1 MTSAATP
8 MNPNADER
16 LRHANRSVVGP
27 TLRVGVDALS
37 GRQGTLTQSQQL
49 PGLHASRLWAVA
61 VLAAMLLGMPL
72 ASAAQTPPAGPT
84 VEADPVRCW
93 WRTDRASIRMGEPF
107 EAVLTCAALETPST
121 KAVVDR
127 SRLDHTVMALPP
139 FDVLGGA
146 AGEDVVTPSRRFFQY
161 SYQLRLLNDTA
172 FGQDVR
178 LAGLAIGYRM
188 DTSTGDGTTSQGRDQ
203 SYGLPALSIRVL
215 TLVAGDARDIRDTT
229 SMTFAD
235 LEARRFRARA
245 LTMAGWFLYAL
256 AAGVAAFG
264 VVRMYT
270 AMRVPAVARVTTI
283 SGRTVLRAAK
293 RELAAVSRERR
304 SAGWTDALVGR
315 ASAALRIVA
324 SYAIGRPA
332 AQSAG
337 LAQNALGG
345 HIALSQGLL
354 RRRHA
359 LVSAS
364 VTPNEL
370 AQAAATDGTL
380 QIVRD
385 GLVALTASR
394 FGRATLDDGTLDS
407 AVSAAG
413 PLASSLALRHAWPF
427 EQWRKLLAGIAAW
440 RGRA

>member
-1 MTSAATP
+1 MTRSIAA
-8 MNPNADER
+8 A
-16 LRHANRSVVGP
+16 LAVFLS
-27 TLRVGVDALS
+27 TL
-37 GRQGTLTQSQQL
+37 
-49 PGLHASRLWAVA
+49 P
-61 VLAAMLLGMPL
+61 LAAR
-72 ASAAQTPPAGPT
+72 AQTPPAAAT

-107 EAVLTCAALETPST
+107 EAVLTCAVLETPST

-146 AGEDVVTPSRRFFQY
+146 AGEDAVTPSRRFFQY

-172 FGQDVR
+172 FGQDLK
-178 LAGLAIGYRM
+178 LAGLSLGYRM

-203 SYGLPALSIRVL
+203 TYNLAPLTIRVL
-215 TLVAGDARDIRDTT
+215 SLVAADARDIRDAT

-245 LTMAGWFLYAL
+245 LSMAGWFFYAL
-256 AAGVAAFG
+256 AAGVTALG

-270 AMRVPAVARVTTI
+270 AVRAPVAAQVTTV
-283 SGRTVLRAAK
+283 SGRAVLKAAS
-293 RELAAVSRERR
+293 RELSAVSRERH
-304 SAGWTDALVGR
+304 SEGWTDVLVGR
-315 ASAALRIVA
+315 ASAALRIIA

-332 AQSAG
+332 AQSEG
-337 LAQNALGG
+337 LAQNARPG

-364 VTPNEL
+364 VTPGEL
-370 AQAAATDGTL
+370 AAAAATDGSL
-380 QIVRD
+380 QIVHD
-385 GLVALTASR
+385 GLLALTAAR
-394 FGRATLDDGTLDS
+394 FGRAKLDDGALDS

-413 PLASSLALRHAWPF
+413 PLASSLSRRYSWPM
-427 EQWRKLLAGIAAW
+427 ERWRAMLASVAAW